1 MNRRTLAARLAQML
15 AQTLTGWALLI
26 HVMGGEV
33 SVFTVAFAVTAF
45 SLPLRHD
52 GSLRDQAK
60 NCFSASLVLAS
71 LIGLEFMMSLLGG
84 GLATEALLLLTATVL
99 FSLAGGLYWIRRDDD
114 KHNGDADPGVT
125 ASA

>member
-1 MNRRTLAARLAQML
+1 MNGRTLAARLAQML

-26 HVMGGEV
+26 HVMGGEI

-52 GSLRDQAK
+52 GSFRDQAK

-71 LIGLEFMMSLLGG
+71 LIGLELMMSLLGG
-84 GLATEALLLLTATVL
+84 GLAPEDLMLLTATVL
-99 FSLAGGLYWIRRDDD
+99 FSLAGGLYWIRQDDD
-114 KHNGDADPGVT
+114 KHNGAADPGVT